1 MMSRGSKVV
10 GLGLAALIAL
20 ACLGS
25 TQASATIYC
34 TGGPCYGG
42 PAENWMIGTDGW
54 DLIESYDGRD
64 HIWGMPTGDDLHGG
78 ADGDIIYGNPG
89 NDVIRGQ
96 NGNDWV
102 LCNVDD
108 CGLDGGN
115 GDDEIH
121 GWVGTDVLIGGPGND
136 EMYGDDQPDRL
147 YARDG
152 QKDFVNGG
160 DANDFCQVDNIDFYQ
175 WC

>member
-1 MMSRGSKVV
+1 
-10 GLGLAALIAL
+10 
-20 ACLGS
+20 
-25 TQASATIYC
+25 
-34 TGGPCYGG
+34 
-42 PAENWMIGTDGW
+42 MIGTDLW
-54 DLIESYDGRD
+54 DKIESHDGRD
-64 HIWGMPTGDDLHGG
+64 HIWGMPTGDDLLGG

-102 LCNVDD
+102 LCNVAD

-115 GDDEIH
+115 NDDDIH

-136 EMYGDDQPDRL
+136 EMFGGDQPDRL

-152 QKDFVNGG
+152 QRDFVYGG
-160 DANDFCQVDNIDFYQ
+160 DADDFCQVDDYDFYQ